1 MNPAGYSPRRSFAS
15 KPKVLGPFT
24 VSWTEETLENGLYFS
39 SLERKFVSKPTKR
52 PLGSIYPAFLIQKR
66 RDKP

>member
-1 MNPAGYSPRRSFAS
+1 MNPAVYSPRRSFAS

-39 SLERKFVSKPTKR
+39 SLERKFVSKQTKR
-52 PLGSIYPAFLIQKR
+52 PLGSVPSFLNQKSGINR
-66 RDKP
+66 R

>member
-1 MNPAGYSPRRSFAS
+1 MNPAVYSPRRSFAS

-24 VSWTEETLENGLYFS
+24 VSWTEETVKKWLYFR
-39 SLERKFVSKPTKR
+39 SLERKVVSKPTKR

-66 RDKP
+66 RDRP